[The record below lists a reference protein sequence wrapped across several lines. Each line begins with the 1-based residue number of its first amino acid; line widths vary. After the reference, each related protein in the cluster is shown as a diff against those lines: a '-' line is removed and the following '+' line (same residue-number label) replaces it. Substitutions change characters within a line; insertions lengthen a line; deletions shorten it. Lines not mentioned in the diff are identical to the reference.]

1 MHDGAKPDL
10 FKNAGRLRA
19 SMTEPELKLWEYL
32 KKKPHGFKFRRQ
44 HPIGVYIL
52 TGLPPRTSDGTEG
65 LVCRPFM

>member
-44 HPIGVYIL
+44 HPIGV
-52 TGLPPRTSDGTEG
+52 
-65 LVCRPFM
+65 